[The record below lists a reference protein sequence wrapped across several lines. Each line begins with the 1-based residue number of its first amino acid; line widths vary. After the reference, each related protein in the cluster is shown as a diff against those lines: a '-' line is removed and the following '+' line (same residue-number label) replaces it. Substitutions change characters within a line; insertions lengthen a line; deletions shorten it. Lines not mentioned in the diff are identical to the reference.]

1 MDISLKKISDFCKK
15 RIIIFENLSIRHIL
29 FKFVL
34 YNNYNCDFKKGE
46 FEVSRKSS
54 VDLLTYITYAG
65 AGTATLL
72 SAAATAF
79 SYDKGAN
86 YFTTNSILFP
96 LSAVVAILTFALA
109 IVTALVTP
117 KESLVTGSPFGANLV
132 VALPAAIGFGIG
144 AIFSALEFVKSNS
157 SLFLVAAVLL
167 LLSAAH
173 ILLCETKR
181 KSSLL
186 GFIPPVACAL
196 LIAILYFDFSLE
208 MNAPMKVVAQCALLP
223 LMLYF
228 TTELRYLLDCK
239 LPRLY
244 LALAL
249 GSVAAAS
256 LCVLAIPVA
265 GLMGALENTN
275 CLASSLVVIGTNI
288 TILLKL
294 KRYLQPTPSPENDT
308 KETDAQ

>member
-1 MDISLKKISDFCKK
+1 M
-15 RIIIFENLSIRHIL
+15 
-29 FKFVL
+29 
-34 YNNYNCDFKKGE
+34 
-46 FEVSRKSS
+46 SRKSS
-54 VDLLTYITYAG
+54 IDLLTYITHAG

-79 SYDKGAN
+79 SYDRDTN
-86 YFTTNSILFP
+86 YFTTDSILFP
-96 LSAVVAILTFALA
+96 LATVVAILAFALA
-109 IVTALVTP
+109 IATALITP
-117 KESLVTGSPFGANLV
+117 KENLVASSPFGADLV

-144 AIFSALEFVKSNS
+144 AIFLALEFAKSNS

-173 ILLCETKR
+173 VLLCETER
-181 KSSLL
+181 KTSFL
-186 GFIPPVACAL
+186 GFFPPVACAL
-196 LIAILYFDFSLE
+196 LIAILYFDISLE
-208 MNAPMKVVAQCALLP
+208 MNAPMKVTAQSALLP
-223 LMLYF
+223 MMLYF
-228 TTELRYLLDCK
+228 TAELRYLLDRE

-249 GSVAAAS
+249 GSIAAAS
-256 LCVLAIPVA
+256 LCALAAPIA
-265 GLMGALENTN
+265 YLMGVLENTN

-294 KRYLQPTPSPENDT
+294 KRYLQPTPSPENNT

>member
-1 MDISLKKISDFCKK
+1 
-15 RIIIFENLSIRHIL
+15 
-29 FKFVL
+29 VL
-34 YNNYNCDFKKGE
+34 YNNYNCDFEKGE
-46 FEVSRKSS
+46 FEVSRKSN
-54 VDLLTYITYAG
+54 VGLLTYITYAG

-79 SYDKGAN
+79 SYDKSTN
-86 YFTTNSILFP
+86 YFTANSILFP
-96 LSAVVAILTFALA
+96 LATALAILTFVLA
-109 IVTALVTP
+109 VATALMTP
-117 KESLVTGSPFGANLV
+117 KETVVASSPFGANLL
-132 VALPAAIGFGIG
+132 VALPSAIGFGCG
-144 AIFSALEFVKSNS
+144 AIFSVLEFAKSNS
-157 SLFLVAAVLL
+157 TLFLVAAVLL

-173 ILLCETKR
+173 VLLCETER

-196 LIAILYFDFSLE
+196 LIAILYFDISLE

-228 TTELRYLLDCK
+228 TTELRYLLERE

-249 GSVAAAS
+249 SSIAAAS
-256 LCVLAIPVA
+256 LCALAVPVA
-265 GLMGALENTN
+265 FLTGVLENTN
-275 CLASSLVVIGTNI
+275 CLAASLVAIGANI

>member
-1 MDISLKKISDFCKK
+1 M
-15 RIIIFENLSIRHIL
+15 
-29 FKFVL
+29 L

-65 AGTATLL
+65 AGIATLL

-79 SYDKGAN
+79 SYDKSAN

-96 LSAVVAILTFALA
+96 LASVIAILTFALA
-109 IVTALVTP
+109 IVTAMVAP
-117 KESLVTGSPFGANLV
+117 KENLVASSPFGANLV

-144 AIFSALEFVKSNS
+144 AIFSALEFAKNNS
-157 SLFLVAAVLL
+157 TLFLIATVLL

-173 ILLCETKR
+173 VLLCETER
-181 KSSLL
+181 KSSSL
-186 GFIPPVACAL
+186 GFFPPVACAL

-208 MNAPMKVVAQCALLP
+208 MNAPMKVVAQCALLS

-228 TTELRYLLDCK
+228 ATELRYLLECE

-249 GSVAAAS
+249 GSIAAAS
-256 LCVLAIPVA
+256 ACALSIPLACLTGV
-265 GLMGALENTN
+265 LENTN
-275 CLASSLVVIGTNI
+275 CLSASLVVIGANI